1 MYCCGTIH
9 SDHGMLHLNFE
20 GNLNWWQFKIYSHLV
35 ILSQYIIYIIVIK
48 EMSIH
53 YQQYMVS
60 KNLKFRESYGSL
72 YQSYC
77 GIQQICEWSAQM
89 QLLQIITRWKK
100 VFVRLLQLAVINRIK
115 IYHNMK
121 PQLIL
126 KHQGHK
132 KLGKTNTPI
141 CSTVGRSKCEW
152 KCTTTI
158 RQDLH

>member
-72 YQSYC
+72 YQSYI

-89 QLLQIITRWKK
+89 QLLQI
-100 VFVRLLQLAVINRIK
+100 
-115 IYHNMK
+115 YHTVEESICS
-121 PQLIL
+121 LIATCSS
-126 KHQGHK
+126 QQDYNISYYETT
-132 KLGKTNTPI
+132 TNTKA
-141 CSTVGRSKCEW
+141 SRS
-152 KCTTTI
+152 
-158 RQDLH
+158 